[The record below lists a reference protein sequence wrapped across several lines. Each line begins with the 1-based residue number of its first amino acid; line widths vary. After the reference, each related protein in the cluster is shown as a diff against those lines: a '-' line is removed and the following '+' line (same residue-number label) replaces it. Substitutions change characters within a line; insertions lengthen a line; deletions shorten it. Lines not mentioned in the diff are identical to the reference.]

1 MGEAT
6 HPGPHNSNA
15 RREGRGEATQVNETG
30 PRRDASSLRR
40 LRRVGRRSRS
50 RSPVEG
56 VDADDTSVSRVE
68 DAQAPIESD
77 ASVGVQRPK
86 GFGRRSTRRLV
97 RASGSE
103 VPQSRNVVPRLDV
116 REPEATLIDALE
128 FDLTMQDSEAE
139 QEPQATQVHGS
150 DTESVVT
157 VRADAIFFDAEEDDR
172 DSSSVSVCDGEVES
186 EVEKDIPFR
195 HPGAGTSQRAFNSL
209 DQVNLCQELKQRSCL
224 MHSVAKFLRGP
235 FRRALRVALEQIL
248 EGGRTNDT
256 IRQEQGWKLFLLLPR
271 MLLRRPARGGLVSRA
286 KLLARF
292 ESFVVGEWISLI
304 KASALC
310 SAQAGVARNRRRR
323 TDKDLR
329 HRVSRAESL
338 VHLGELSSA
347 RQALEG
353 AELAPG
359 TEQTLESLR
368 KRATVPREEVSRELI
383 RHVPEVPFVLEDDRF
398 NKNVRSAK
406 RGAAAG
412 PSGMTVE
419 HVHPLLDNPK
429 DLRLFNEVAER
440 LARGQVPDAIQ
451 AAIMMGRMTALS
463 KGDGGVRGIVARD
476 VVRRLVARTMSQQLM
491 DAVQKATAPFQCAM
505 ATRAGCE
512 CRAHVLRGLTEMNPR
527 ATILSVDGMSA
538 YDTISRKAM
547 LQGLRD
553 VHGLS

>member
-1 MGEAT
+1 MTDG
-6 HPGPHNSNA
+6 
-15 RREGRGEATQVNETG
+15 EGRGEATQVNETG
-30 PRRDASSLRR
+30 PRRDASSFRR
-40 LRRVGRRSRS
+40 LRRVGRRSRT

-68 DAQAPIESD
+68 DAQAPIESG
-77 ASVGVQRPK
+77 ASVGVQLPK

-97 RASGSE
+97 LTSGSE
-103 VPQSRNVVPRLDV
+103 VSQSRNVVPRLDV

-128 FDLTMQDSEAE
+128 FDLTIQDSEAE
-139 QEPQATQVHGS
+139 QEPQATQVQGS

-157 VRADAIFFDAEEDDR
+157 VRADAIFLDPAEEDDR

-195 HPGAGTSQRAFNSL
+195 LPGVWTSQRAFNSL
-209 DQVNLCQELKQRSCL
+209 DQVNLCEEFKQRSCL
-224 MHSVAKFLRGP
+224 MHSVPKFLRGP

-256 IRQEQGWKLFLLLPR
+256 IRQEQELFLLLPR
-271 MLLRRPARGGLVSRA
+271 MLLHRPARGGLVSRA

-347 RQALEG
+347 RQALEE

-368 KRATVPREEVSRELI
+368 KRATVPREEVSRELV

-419 HVHPLLDNPK
+419 HLHQLLDNPK

-451 AAIMMGRMTALS
+451 AAIKMGRMTALS
-463 KGDGGVRGIVARD
+463 KGDGGVRGIVAGD

-491 DAVQKATAPFQCAM
+491 DAVQKATTPFQCAM

-512 CRAHVLRGLTEMNPR
+512 CIAHVLQGLTEMNPR

-538 YDTISRKAM
+538 FVTSRKAM

-553 VHGLS
+553 VHCRS